1 MSQRLDQAPT
11 SRGAVVTLRRQV
23 VFSGLLALALALV
36 QPPAAQAGPARVA
49 FLPLQGPAAEQVE
62 KILVQVFPPELGLLP
77 LTQVDKALQQAGAVL
92 PVTGAQ
98 HQALARKLKAT
109 AIVGGRVSATTGSWR
124 LRLVARDGATGASL
138 AALDFDGRTRRELA
152 VNVRRQAPESL
163 RNVLAQASARA
174 SAPAAEATSSDP
186 LGLQPAVMVESERP
200 KPKLTPKPEAA
211 DGEAAEDSK
220 TGSDAETAAAE
231 EPPSKKRGG
240 RKTSDADAELGAGDD
255 IDRVPEA
262 LLEMSMGPRVLSR
275 AFIYT
280 DNVAGLPGY
289 TLPAALGAFAEA
301 EVYPGARTKS
311 AARNFGLAGMW
322 EASMGAKTTGRDGS
336 GTNLTR
342 GKSYRAGVRFRLKSG
357 NSAVTFGGDY
367 GEHSFDLTVDGPIPP
382 NVVYNLFRPS
392 VSGRMAL
399 GPLSLGLTAAYLHVL
414 SVGGLGDKDRFPR
427 IRAKGAE
434 VGALVGYALDRDFEL
449 RLVADLR
456 HYAHHMHVK
465 PGDPLIVGGA
475 VDEHFGAALL
485 INYRLR

>member
-1 MSQRLDQAPT
+1 VSQRLDQAPT
-11 SRGAVVTLRRQV
+11 PRGAVATLRRKV
-23 VFSGLLALALALV
+23 VVSGLLGLALALV
-36 QPPAAQAGPARVA
+36 QPPAAQGGPARVA

-109 AIVGGRVSATTGSWR
+109 AIVGGRVSSTNGGWR
-124 LRLVARDGATGASL
+124 LRLVARDGATGAAL

-163 RNVLAQASARA
+163 RNVLAMTP
-174 SAPAAEATSSDP
+174 APAAESTSPEPMS
-186 LGLQPAVMVESERP
+186 LQPAVMVEPERP
-200 KPKLTPKPEAA
+200 KKLTPKPEAA
-211 DGEAAEDSK
+211 DKPDGDAGEERNASSDDQTTAAED
-220 TGSDAETAAAE
+220 
-231 EPPSKKRGG
+231 PPAKRRAGK
-240 RKTSDADAELGAGDD
+240 KTSDADADLAAGGD

-262 LLEMSMGPRVLSR
+262 LLEMSIGPRVLSR

-322 EASMGAKTTGRDGS
+322 EASMGAKTVGRDGS